1 MKENCFFSVK
11 GNLMSDLIMQQ
22 IETRMAQK
30 GIDLNLLSDQELS
43 LVAERFLGDAPPGH
57 LPRETVISTLQGQ
70 EPIQQWAMGIKS
82 RVAAAAA
89 EKMTDT
95 TRTAVA
101 QARSAYETRR
111 DKDPRLAMIAD
122 KFGEWLNE
130 SNYNS
135 AELTAMAD
143 ANQDGI
149 ISNDEILNLI
159 RTMSNAEPPSWVVDL
174 VVQHIDED
182 GNGSITL
189 PEWWAFLESIGFEG
203 ASPVL
208 DPPVPEPT
216 PTPEPAASPAPT
228 PAPTPEP
235 IAAPTPAPEQDA
247 LAGIAATTA
256 APAAVA
262 VAATAAAVAPR
273 AVAKPTPEPVAQQT
287 PVVEAVPA
295 APTSSVDPMS
305 HEGIIEALS
314 GARLLSEFNSIVA
327 QSTSQTCTVK
337 VQTTERSLMASGEYR
352 GGQTITGILNGSEHV
367 VAIRFPVAETEFIEG
382 LKTGQTVTAEA
393 VIYRWSGA
401 LKQANLEATG
411 ARIA

>member
-1 MKENCFFSVK
+1 MKENSFFSDK

-57 LPRETVISTLQGQ
+57 LPRETVISTLQSQ

-89 EKMTDT
+89 EKMTET
-95 TRTAVA
+95 TRTAVT
-101 QARSAYETRR
+101 QARSAYEARR

-174 VVQHIDED
+174 VVQHIDAD

-208 DPPVPEPT
+208 DPIVPEPT
-216 PTPEPAASPAPT
+216 AAPT

-235 IAAPTPAPEQDA
+235 IAAPTPEPIIAPTPAPEQDA
-247 LAGIAATTA
+247 LAGIASTTA

-262 VAATAAAVAPR
+262 VAATAAAVAPQ
-273 AVAKPTPEPVAQQT
+273 AVAKPTPEPVAQPT

-295 APTSSVDPMS
+295 APASNVDPMS

-337 VQTTERSLMASGEYR
+337 VQSTERSLMASGEYR
-352 GGQTITGILNGSEHV
+352 GGQTITGALNGSDHV

-382 LKTGQTVTAEA
+382 LKTGQIVTSEA

>member
-1 MKENCFFSVK
+1 MKENSFFSDK

-30 GIDLNLLSDQELS
+30 GIDLNLLSDEELS

-95 TRTAVA
+95 TRAAVT

-174 VVQHIDED
+174 VVKHIDAD

-216 PTPEPAASPAPT
+216 AAPT

-262 VAATAAAVAPR
+262 VAATAAAVAPQ
-273 AVAKPTPEPVAQQT
+273 AVAKPTPEPVAQPT

-295 APTSSVDPMS
+295 APASSVDPMS

-327 QSTSQTCTVK
+327 QSTSQTCAVK
-337 VQTTERSLMASGEYR
+337 VQSTERSLMASGEYR
-352 GGQTITGILNGSEHV
+352 GGQTITGVLNDSEHV

-382 LKTGQTVTAEA
+382 LKSGQIVTSEA
-393 VIYRWSGA
+393 IIYRWSGA

>member
-1 MKENCFFSVK
+1 
-11 GNLMSDLIMQQ
+11 MSDLIMQQ

-95 TRTAVA
+95 TRAAVT
-101 QARSAYETRR
+101 QARTAYETRR

-174 VVQHIDED
+174 VVKHIDAD

-216 PTPEPAASPAPT
+216 AAPT

-262 VAATAAAVAPR
+262 VAATAAAVAPQ
-273 AVAKPTPEPVAQQT
+273 AVAKPTPEPVAQPT

-295 APTSSVDPMS
+295 APASSVDPMS

-337 VQTTERSLMASGEYR
+337 VQSTERSLMASGEYR
-352 GGQTITGILNGSEHV
+352 GGQTITGVLNDSEHV

-382 LKTGQTVTAEA
+382 LKNGQIVTAEA

>member
-1 MKENCFFSVK
+1 MKENSFFSDK

-30 GIDLNLLSDQELS
+30 GIDLNLLSDEELS

-95 TRTAVA
+95 TRAAVT
-101 QARSAYETRR
+101 QARTAYETRR

-174 VVQHIDED
+174 VVKHIDAD

-216 PTPEPAASPAPT
+216 AAPT

-262 VAATAAAVAPR
+262 VAATAAAVAPQ
-273 AVAKPTPEPVAQQT
+273 AVAKPTPEPVAQPT

-295 APTSSVDPMS
+295 APASSVDPMS

-337 VQTTERSLMASGEYR
+337 VQSTERSLMASGEYR
-352 GGQTITGILNGSEHV
+352 GGQTITGVLNDSEHV

-382 LKTGQTVTAEA
+382 LKNGQIVTAEA

>member
-1 MKENCFFSVK
+1 MRENCFFPNK

-22 IETRMAQK
+22 IESRMAQK

-57 LPRETVISTLQGQ
+57 LPRETVISTLQDQ

-82 RVAAAAA
+82 RVTAAAA
-89 EKMTDT
+89 ERMTDT
-95 TRTAVA
+95 TRTAVS

-143 ANQDGI
+143 SNQDGI

-174 VVQHIDED
+174 VVQHIDAD

-189 PEWWAFLESIGFEG
+189 PEWWAFLESIGFDG
-203 ASPVL
+203 AAPVL
-208 DPPVPEPT
+208 EPPALEPTPAPTPEPT
-216 PTPEPAASPAPT
+216 PEPTPAPT

-235 IAAPTPAPEQDA
+235 TPAPQKDA
-247 LAGIAATTA
+247 LAGIAASTATA
-256 APAAVA
+256 ATVA
-262 VAATAAAVAPR
+262 VAATAAVSPQEVAEPIPDQ
-273 AVAKPTPEPVAQQT
+273 VAQPTPVA
-287 PVVEAVPA
+287 EAVPTA
-295 APTSSVDPMS
+295 ASSVDPMT

-314 GARLLSEFNSIVA
+314 GARLLSEFNAIVA
-327 QSTSQTCTVK
+327 QSTSQTCTIK
-337 VQTTERSLMASGEYR
+337 VQKTERSLMASGEYR
-352 GGQTITGILNGSEHV
+352 GGQTITGILNESEYV
-367 VAIRFPVAETEFIEG
+367 VAIRFPVAESEFIEG
-382 LKTGQTVTAEA
+382 LKTGQIVTAEA

-411 ARIA
+411 ARIE

>member
-1 MKENCFFSVK
+1 MKENSFFSDK

-95 TRTAVA
+95 TRAAVT
-101 QARSAYETRR
+101 QARTAYETRR

-174 VVQHIDED
+174 VVKHIDAD

-216 PTPEPAASPAPT
+216 AAPT

-262 VAATAAAVAPR
+262 VAATAAAVAPQ
-273 AVAKPTPEPVAQQT
+273 AVAKPTPEPVAQPT
-287 PVVEAVPA
+287 PVAEAVPA
-295 APTSSVDPMS
+295 APASSVDPMS

-337 VQTTERSLMASGEYR
+337 VQSTERSLMASGEYR
-352 GGQTITGILNGSEHV
+352 GGQTITGVLNESEHV

-382 LKTGQTVTAEA
+382 LKNGQIVTAEA

>member
-1 MKENCFFSVK
+1 MKENSFFSDK

-95 TRTAVA
+95 TRAAVT
-101 QARSAYETRR
+101 QARTAYETRR

-174 VVQHIDED
+174 VVKHIDAD

-216 PTPEPAASPAPT
+216 AAPT

-262 VAATAAAVAPR
+262 VAATAAAVAPQ
-273 AVAKPTPEPVAQQT
+273 AVAKPTPEPVAQPT
-287 PVVEAVPA
+287 PVAEAVPA
-295 APTSSVDPMS
+295 APASSVDPVS

-337 VQTTERSLMASGEYR
+337 VQSTERSLMASGEYR
-352 GGQTITGILNGSEHV
+352 GGQTITGVLNDSEHV

-382 LKTGQTVTAEA
+382 LKNGQIVTAEA

>member
-1 MKENCFFSVK
+1 MKENSFFSDK

-95 TRTAVA
+95 TRMAVT
-101 QARSAYETRR
+101 QARTAYETRR

-174 VVQHIDED
+174 VVKHIDAD

-216 PTPEPAASPAPT
+216 AAPT

-262 VAATAAAVAPR
+262 VAATAAAVAPQ
-273 AVAKPTPEPVAQQT
+273 AVAKPTPEPVAQPT

-305 HEGIIEALS
+305 HEGLIEALS

-337 VQTTERSLMASGEYR
+337 VQSTERSLMASGEYR
-352 GGQTITGILNGSEHV
+352 GGQTITGVLNESEHV

-382 LKTGQTVTAEA
+382 LKNGQIVTAEA